1 MCRSR
6 RRQLAIG
13 LAAAALAACSES
25 AGPGGTAALAFEPAV
40 IQLDTLRQSG
50 AVIRNVGTLPVGPVT
65 MVAGAVRDA
74 GGQPV
79 VGPALTVAPGDIATL
94 NPGQER
100 ALDLAIVGADALP
113 AGQYRVQLDA
123 HVQAAVFA
131 SIALDFRIAALP
143 PGAPG
148 NTVAIVTGLTDV
160 RQGDVASYSAEVRDS
175 TGALVAGAPMQ
186 WSLAPNT
193 AGLLLSDG
201 RMVGYGAGAAQVIAR
216 SGSAADTVT
225 VTIADRSLSGSLSPV
240 GRGAVSERFTSDLWV
255 HNGVAYTGTWGGR
268 TRNDSTRFG
277 NALFAWD
284 VSDPAMPVLTDS
296 VIVDARVVN
305 DVKIRSDG
313 SLAVITHES
322 ASDAQNGVTLLD
334 LTDPLHPTVITRFT
348 STLETGVHNA
358 WIEGDYVYLVVD
370 GSSPTSGLRVL
381 DISDP
386 QNPQIVAGF
395 YAGFSFLHDVYVRDG
410 LAFLSHWNAGL
421 VILDVGNGI
430 AGGTPA
436 NPVEVSRRP
445 TAGGQTH
452 NAWYWPDAGYVFVG
466 EEDFG
471 TPGIMHVVDV
481 QDLRTPREVAT
492 FRVPGT
498 TPHNF
503 WLDESNGVLYLA
515 WYDNGVRVLDV
526 TGELLGELDRQG
538 REIVGLQY
546 GAGVGCPSSSGTG
559 TCAWAPQLEGDLLY
573 VSDMNT
579 GLWVF
584 RPSF

>member
-6 RRQLAIG
+6 ARQLVIG
-13 LAAAALAACSES
+13 LAAAALAACSEA
-25 AGPGGTAALAFEPAV
+25 AGPAGTAELAFEPAA
-40 IQLDTLRQSG
+40 IQLDTLRHAG
-50 AVIRNVGTLPVGPVT
+50 AVIRNVGTLPVGPIT
-65 MVAGAVRDA
+65 LAAGSVRDDA
-74 GGQPV
+74 GQPV
-79 VGPALTVAPGDIATL
+79 AGPALTVAPDDIATL

-100 ALDLAIVGADALP
+100 VIDLVIVGADGLP
-113 AGQYRVQLDA
+113 AGQYRVQLEA
-123 HVQAAVFA
+123 QVQAAVCA
-131 SIALDFRIAALP
+131 SIAVDFRIADP
-143 PGAPG
+143 PSNGLG
-148 NTVAIVTGLTDV
+148 NTLTIVTGPLDV
-160 RQGDVASYSAEVRDS
+160 RQGDVASYRAEVRDS
-175 TGALVAGAPMQ
+175 TGAVVVGAPIQ
-186 WSLAPNT
+186 WSIAPNT

-201 RMVGYGAGAAQVIAR
+201 RMVGYSAGAAQVIAR
-216 SGSAADTVT
+216 SGGVADTVT
-225 VTIADRSLSGSLSPV
+225 VTIADRSLSGSLSMV
-240 GRGAVSERFTSDLWV
+240 GHGSVRQRFTSDLWV
-255 HNGVAYTGTWGGR
+255 RNGVAYTGTWGGR
-268 TRNDSTRFG
+268 TRNDTTRFG
-277 NALFAWD
+277 NALLAWD
-284 VSDPAMPVLTDS
+284 VSDPAQPVLTDS

-322 ASDAQNGVTLLD
+322 ASDARNGVTLLG

-430 AGGTPA
+430 AGGAPT
-436 NPVEVSRRP
+436 NPVEVSRQP
-445 TAGGQTH
+445 TEGGQTH

-471 TPGIMHVVDV
+471 TPGRMHVVNV
-481 QDLRTPREVAT
+481 QDLRAPREVAT

-503 WLDESNGVLYLA
+503 WLDEANGVLYLA
-515 WYDNGVRVLDV
+515 WYDNGVRMLDV
-526 TGELLGELDRQG
+526 TGDLLGELDRQG

-559 TCAWAPQLEGDLLY
+559 TCTWAPQLEGDLLY

>member
-6 RRQLAIG
+6 ARQLA
-13 LAAAALAACSES
+13 AAFTVAAIAACSES
-25 AGPGGTAALAFEPAV
+25 AGPEGTAELAFDPDV
-40 IQLDTLRQSG
+40 IQLDTLRQTG
-50 AVIRNVGTLPVGPVT
+50 TVIRNVGTLPVGPIAMT
-65 MVAGAVRDA
+65 PSSVRNA
-74 GGQPV
+74 GGQTV
-79 VGPALTVAPGDIATL
+79 AGPTLTVTPDDIATL

-100 ALDLAIVGADALP
+100 AIDLAIVGADALP
-113 AGQYRVQLDA
+113 AGPYQVQLEA
-123 HVQAAVFA
+123 QVQAAVFA
-131 SIALDFRIAALP
+131 SVAVDFRIADP
-143 PGAPG
+143 PSGG
-148 NTVAIVTGLTDV
+148 SNNIVVVAGPANV
-160 RQGDVASYSAEVRDS
+160 RQGDVISYSAEVRDS
-175 TGALVAGAPMQ
+175 TGMVIGGAPIQ
-186 WSLAPNT
+186 WSLAPST
-193 AGLLLSDG
+193 AGLILSDG
-201 RMVGYGAGAAQVIAR
+201 RMVGYGSGAAQVIAR
-216 SGSAADTVT
+216 SGAAADTLT
-225 VTIADRSLSGSLSPV
+225 VTIASRSVAGSLAVV
-240 GRGAVSERFTSDLWV
+240 GRGPVNQRHTSDIWV

-268 TRNDSTRFG
+268 TVNDTTRFG

-284 VSDPAMPVLTDS
+284 VSDPAQPALRDS

-322 ASDAQNGVTLLD
+322 ASDARNGVTLLN
-334 LTDPLHPTVITRFT
+334 LADPLHPTVITRFT
-348 STLETGVHNA
+348 ATLETGVHNA

-386 QNPQIVAGF
+386 QNAQIVAGF
-395 YAGFSFLHDVYVRDG
+395 YAGSSFLHDVYVRDG

-430 AGGTPA
+430 AGGSPT
-436 NPVEVSRRP
+436 NPVEVSRVL

-471 TPGIMHVVDV
+471 TPGMMHVVDV
-481 QDLRTPREVAT
+481 QSLLAPREVAT

-503 WLDESNGVLYLA
+503 WLDESSGVLYLA
-515 WYDNGVRVLDV
+515 WYDNGIRALDV
-526 TGELLGELDRQG
+526 MGELLGELDQQG
-538 REIVGLQY
+538 REIVGLRY
-546 GAGVGCPSSSGTG
+546 GAGSACPSSSGTG
-559 TCAWAPQLEGDLLY
+559 TCTWAPQLEGGFLY
-573 VSDMNT
+573 ASDMNT

-584 RPSF
+584 RPGS